1 MRVLIQR
8 VRKAEV
14 FINETSY
21 SKIQKGLLILVGIEN
36 EDVNLDADYLVQKIT
51 NLRIFEDDQ
60 KKMNHNIKEVN
71 GELMVISQFT
81 LHAKTKKGNRPSF
94 IKAAPPE
101 QAIPLYNYFCEQL
114 DSQLDPGLK
123 TGEFGADMQV
133 QLINDG
139 PVTLLLDSKDKQ

>member
-21 SKIQKGLLILVGIEN
+21 SKIQKGLLILVGIEH

>member
-1 MRVLIQR
+1 MLIQR

-21 SKIQKGLLILVGIEN
+21 SKIQKGLLILVGIEH

>member
-1 MRVLIQR
+1 M
-8 VRKAEV
+8 
-14 FINETSY
+14 
-21 SKIQKGLLILVGIEN
+21 VGIEH

>member
-8 VRKAEV
+8 VLKAEV

-21 SKIQKGLLILVGIEN
+21 SKIQKGLLILVGIEH

>member
-8 VRKAEV
+8 VTKAEV
-14 FINETSY
+14 FINECSY
-21 SKIQKGLLILVGIEN
+21 SKIQKGLLILVGIEH
-36 EDVNLDADYLVQKIT
+36 EDANLDADYLVQKIT

-60 KKMNHNIKEVN
+60 KKMNLNIKEVN

-114 DSQLDPGLK
+114 DSQLDQGLK
-123 TGEFGADMQV
+123 TGKFGADMQV
-133 QLINDG
+133 QLINNG

>member
-114 DSQLDPGLK
+114 DSQLDLGLK